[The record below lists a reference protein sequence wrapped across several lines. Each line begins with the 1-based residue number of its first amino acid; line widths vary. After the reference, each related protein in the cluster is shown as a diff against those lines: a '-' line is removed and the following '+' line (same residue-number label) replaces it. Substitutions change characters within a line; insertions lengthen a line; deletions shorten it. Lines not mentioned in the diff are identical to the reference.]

1 MNYSFSWDP
10 AFLEP
15 VITIGV
21 TLFGLLGYWVT
32 ITNKSLESK
41 FRKSLGDEKGRV
53 EWIMFW
59 RYAGVF
65 YYAVVPAIVVFI
77 LFPHNLAF
85 YGVSFVK
92 MGEALLWTLGLSL
105 VIILMQSRSARQ
117 PENVEQYPQMR
128 IKDWTPGLVLKN
140 SFGWFI
146 YLLTYEFLYRGILL
160 FGLIEAF
167 GIWPAI
173 MVNTIIYS
181 LAHVPKGNR
190 EAIAAIPFGIILCYL
205 TIRTGTIW
213 IAVFV
218 HLALALSNDF
228 FALAE
233 SKTMRV
239 VNKKMA

>member
-10 AFLEP
+10 SFLEP
-15 VITIGV
+15 VVTIGV
-21 TLFGLLGYWVT
+21 TLFGLVAYWVT

-41 FRKSLGDEKGRV
+41 FFRSLGEKKGMI

-65 YYAVVPAIVVFI
+65 YYAIVPAVVVFL

-85 YGVSFVK
+85 YGVSFVNLF
-92 MGEALLWTLGLSL
+92 EALLWTLGFSV
-105 VIILMQSRSARQ
+105 VIIFMQSKSARQ
-117 PENVEQYPQMR
+117 PDNVEQYPQMR
-128 IKDWTPGLVLKN
+128 VNDWTVGLIFKN

-167 GIWPAI
+167 GVWPAI

-205 TIRTGTIW
+205 TIRTETIW

-218 HLALALSNDF
+218 HLALALSNDY

-233 SKTMRV
+233 SKTMRLI
-239 VNKKMA
+239 KK